1 MDRYKLADYL
11 KKYILFIRSG
21 KGPVWWYP
29 MEKMY
34 SDECRPDADTLEK
47 MKACLLEQLEDIN
60 TGV

>member
-1 MDRYKLADYL
+1 
-11 KKYILFIRSG
+11 
-21 KGPVWWYP
+21 